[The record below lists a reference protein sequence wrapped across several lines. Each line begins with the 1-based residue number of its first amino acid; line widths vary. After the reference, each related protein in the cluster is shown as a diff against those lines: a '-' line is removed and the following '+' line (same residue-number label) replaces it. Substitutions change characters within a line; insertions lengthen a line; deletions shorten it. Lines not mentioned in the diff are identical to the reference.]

1 MLNVETKYHNMTSNE
16 IPTYSRT
23 HGYPELRVLH
33 CVRRLHSMK
42 RDATKN
48 DRFIA
53 IPEMRMINMLPRGL
67 RYDGVMSLTT
77 GLYLQF
83 TETDKTVASHG
94 ATFYLAAEGFT
105 LEKLA
110 QRRGEKRVEFEAGA
124 KLAA

>member
-1 MLNVETKYHNMTSNE
+1 
-16 IPTYSRT
+16 
-23 HGYPELRVLH
+23 
-33 CVRRLHSMK
+33 MK